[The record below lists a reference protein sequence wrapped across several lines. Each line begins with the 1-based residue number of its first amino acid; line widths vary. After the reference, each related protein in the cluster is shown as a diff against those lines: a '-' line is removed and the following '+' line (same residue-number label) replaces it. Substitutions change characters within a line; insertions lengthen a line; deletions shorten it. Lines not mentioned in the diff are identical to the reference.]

1 MVKRHEYFTPV
12 TIRGIPAGV
21 ADVEVWGGCR
31 QTDVDPGEEPTAEYV
46 ITDRKGYEARWLE
59 EQMTEEDYQ
68 TLDEE
73 VIEHERYWAWQGY
86 YGL

>member
-46 ITDRKGYEARWLE
+46 ITDRKGYEAKWLT
-59 EQMTEEDYQ
+59 EQMTAHDFDLLDREILENDAEERRNDF
-68 TLDEE
+68 
-73 VIEHERYWAWQGY
+73 
-86 YGL
+86 